1 MSELEQALVRLLAP
15 AIERERGKAFGLTVE
30 GMKHDVTGAPITA
43 GYSHGP
49 GGLLTYPGV
58 DPDIFNAAMANES
71 ILGQLPAVATVETNP
86 TYWTF
91 TGVQDTTGSNKV
103 DVCDDAPVAGL
114 AKACLTT
121 AVFGRYELATA
132 QLELNRLGQQIDR
145 ADPMD
150 LRLVG
155 TPLGNSA
162 GGVFGGPGN
171 PNTPGDVLTNEISR
185 KFWERNVAFQRLL
198 AAQLWGGNPTNNTA
212 GGGYKEFPGFSRL
225 VNTGYVDAETG
236 TACAS
241 VDSLLSNFANQRIDG
256 TGGGDAI
263 VNAIS
268 SIWFHL
274 NDRARRNNLTPTRW
288 IIAMRP
294 QLFYELTKVWPCS
307 YLTYR
312 CQTTTNQQVVV
323 AGDEQTRMRDDLRR
337 GSYLLIDGVQVEV
350 VQDDSIPETD
360 GNESGSFPRGCFSSD
375 IYFIPMSVVGGRAVT
390 FMQYQQ
396 YSNPSLRDAIT
407 GRMVLGMIEGAFLT
421 WPRQTNQCVQW
432 QSKIEPRLIMRTP
445 WLAARLQNVNYCP
458 VLHTRDSD
466 PDGSYHVDGGR
477 TNRNAQ
483 APSHYAVWKQ

>member
-15 AIERERGKAFGLTVE
+15 AIERERGKAFGLRVME
-30 GMKHDVTGAPITA
+30 GAKHDASGGPIGA

-58 DPDIFNAAMANES
+58 DPDIFNAAVGNDS
-71 ILGQLPAVATVETNP
+71 ILGQLSTKATVETNP

-91 TGVQDTTGSNKV
+91 TGVQDTTGSNKQQ
-103 DVCDDAPVAGL
+103 VCDDAPVAGL
-114 AKACLTT
+114 MKACLQT

-155 TPLGNSA
+155 TPLANQA

-171 PNTPGDVLTNEISR
+171 PQADLNNEVER

-198 AAQLWGGNPTNNTA
+198 AAQLWGGNPANNTG
-212 GGGYKEFPGFSRL
+212 GGGYKEFPGFAKL
-225 VNTGYVDAETG
+225 VNTGYVDAETNQ
-236 TACAS
+236 ACAA
-241 VDSLLSNFANQRIDG
+241 VDSYVSSFGSVRIDG

-268 SIWFHL
+268 NIWFHL
-274 NDRARRNNLTPTRW
+274 NDRARRANLMPVRW
-288 IIAMRP
+288 VIAMQP

-323 AGDEQTRMRDDLRR
+323 SGEEQTRMRDEMRN
-337 GSYLLIDGVQVEV
+337 GQYLLIDGVKVEV
-350 VQDDSIPETD
+350 VLDDSVPETN
-360 GNESGSFPRGCFSSD
+360 GNEGAVTKGCFLSD
-375 IYFIPMSVVGGRAVT
+375 IYFIPLSVIGGRAVT
-390 FMQYQQ
+390 FLEYMQYA
-396 YSNPSLRDAIT
+396 NPSLLDALN
-407 GRMVLGMIEGAFLT
+407 GRMVLGSIDGAFLT

-432 QSKIEPRLIMRTP
+432 QSKIEPRLVMRTP
-445 WLAARLQNVNYCP
+445 WLAGRLTNVLYCP
-458 VLHTRDSD
+458 IQHTRDSD
-466 PDGSYHVDGGR
+466 PDGGYFVNGGR
-477 TNRNAQ
+477 TNRVAQ
-483 APSHYAVWKQ
+483 GPSHFAVWKQ